1 MSRIF
6 VCSTQFQI
14 ISILCLMS
22 DKSKDFTTKPNDIII
37 EHVVPHSE
45 AWGNIL
51 SASGIFRNVY
61 VLTKG
66 AHFGPLSLPKR
77 ILFTRKL
84 RGKIHITWRQ
94 WLRATFGDAEKFLK
108 TEIKANNQQQLPFNP
123 KIYDEYYIA
132 SLTALGIALANHFK
146 PLNVKT
152 YIFDEGVGS
161 YVGCVWQKRVTPE
174 VLYLFDTELIDK
186 NVKIESIA
194 SLSNL
199 QGTKLLET
207 VQKELKI
214 TQESLP
220 DFVFFDQWLA
230 MPSIH
235 DTISFE
241 GWQAS
246 DYITKK
252 VGLLKRIADCIG
264 EHELGMK
271 LHPASCIPEVFEFY
285 NRQQLR
291 VLSENYGV
299 PFELSACVAKK
310 RPKCLLTVFSSAVIT
325 PLTLGIDQ
333 NIKVILLWKLF
344 KNDKAL
350 KQFTKDNSISIFFEK
365 VRQKYP
371 NNIYIPNSE
380 SELMSILKTL

>member
-14 ISILCLMS
+14 ISILCLMNDQQIDLS
-22 DKSKDFTTKPNDIII
+22 RKENDIII
-37 EHVVPHSE
+37 EAVVPHAVQWAE
-45 AWGNIL
+45 AIRKTGYFK
-51 SASGIFRNVY
+51 SVY
-61 VLTKG
+61 VLNPT
-66 AHFGPLSLPKR
+66 ANFSPLAISKR
-77 ILFTRKL
+77 ILLSRKL
-84 RGKIHITWRQ
+84 RGKIHITWKQ
-94 WLRATFGDAEKFLK
+94 WWLATFTGQ
-108 TEIKANNQQQLPFNP
+108 TEYLEREIQIHDQDHQPFCASS
-123 KIYDEYYIA
+123 YDEYFVA
-132 SLTALGIALANHFK
+132 SLTSLGLSLYKEFQSSS
-146 PLNVKT
+146 VKT
-152 YIFDEGVGS
+152 IFFDEGVGS
-161 YVGCVWQKRVTPE
+161 YIGSLWAKHVAPDE
-174 VLYLFDTELIDK
+174 IYLFAPELI
-186 NVKIESIA
+186 NVDHVTKPIPK
-194 SLSNL
+194 LSKL
-199 QGTKLLET
+199 KGTKLLDI
-207 VQKELKI
+207 VQRELKI

-230 MPSIH
+230 MPSFH

-252 VGLLKRIADCIG
+252 VGLLKRIAGCVG
-264 EHELGMK
+264 EYELGMK

-285 NRQQLR
+285 NCQQLR